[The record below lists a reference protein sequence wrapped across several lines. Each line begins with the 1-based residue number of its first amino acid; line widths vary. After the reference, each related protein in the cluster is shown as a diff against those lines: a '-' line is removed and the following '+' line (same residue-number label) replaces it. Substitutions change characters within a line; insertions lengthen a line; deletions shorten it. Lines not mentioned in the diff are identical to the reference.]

1 MLYACDSCYDGVPP
15 VTKVMLWPLQEGL
28 GAKAPKRQL
37 FPTPAG
43 VSVWAERTQN
53 KHLFWV

>member
-28 GAKAPKRQL
+28 GARAPKRQL

-43 VSVWAERTQN
+43 VSMWAERTQN
-53 KHLFWV
+53 KHLF